1 MAQVLA
7 PVARTM
13 SSSTQRA
20 CVLEDVIAV
29 TGGGIKDDVPWI
41 IKPIIV
47 EGKRFANI
55 LGDNYRCQQFLGKRF
70 NMVKHIKT
78 IRSKEVDA
86 HMRALSKE
94 EDPNM
99 ADVETDS
106 TKPKR
111 ELIDRIPK
119 ILAIDVTTA
128 STVATVN
135 VLAEAREH
143 GVLRIEVTKANL
155 ELLLE
160 EPPAEATAWIPD
172 VDETNIYWIP
182 SREKLQC
189 KYWDSAKMKYRYKT
203 MQVEFV
209 EQLSPIDKQDAVR
222 NVALELQKF
231 YDDHHS
237 KENNMPEQEE
247 DRGTDG
253 DVSDASTAGEPRRK
267 RMRTETEVGS
277 PAMSERG

>member
-1 MAQVLA
+1 M
-7 PVARTM
+7 
-13 SSSTQRA
+13 
-20 CVLEDVIAV
+20 LEDVVAI

-41 IKPIIV
+41 IKPTVV
-47 EGKRFANI
+47 EGKRFADI
-55 LGDNYRCQQFLGKRF
+55 LADNYRCRQFLGKRF

-189 KYWDSAKMKYRYKT
+189 KYWDNAKMKNRYKT

-209 EQLSPIDKQDAVR
+209 EQMSPIDKQDAVR

-231 YDDHHS
+231 FDEHHN
-237 KENNMPEQEE
+237 KDGNMPEQAG
-247 DRGTDG
+247 DREADG
-253 DVSDASTAGEPRRK
+253 GVSDATPTSEPMRK
-267 RMRTETEVGS
+267 CMRKTTELDSPTE
-277 PAMSERG
+277 

>member
-1 MAQVLA
+1 
-7 PVARTM
+7 M

-20 CVLEDVIAV
+20 CVLEDVVAV
-29 TGGGIKDDVPWI
+29 TGGDIKDDGEWI

-78 IRSKEVDA
+78 IRSKEVNA
-86 HMRALSKE
+86 QMRALSKE

-119 ILAIDVTTA
+119 ILAIDVTTT

-209 EQLSPIDKQDAVR
+209 EQMSLIHKQDAVR
-222 NVALELQKF
+222 NVAFELQKF
-231 YDDHHS
+231 FDEHHN
-237 KENNMPEQEE
+237 KDGNMPEQAE
-247 DRGTDG
+247 DCETDG
-253 DVSDASTAGEPRRK
+253 GVSDATPTSEPVRK
-267 RMRTETEVGS
+267 RMRTTSELDS
-277 PAMSERG
+277 PAE